1 MFNPLIFSLMKKVM
15 LVMSM
20 LLLFVC
26 SAFAQAEV
34 SNEGTQIILDLSTF
48 TGIVTVISSV
58 VTQIFKLIPTID
70 GSKIAKI
77 GISVAVGIVVCM
89 LAWVLKISEPLAGLI
104 WWQTLIYGVAAGL
117 SGCGFYD
124 LVKVVWELF
133 KPKDE
138 VIHID

>member
-1 MFNPLIFSLMKKVM
+1 MKKIV

-26 SAFAQAEV
+26 GVFAQTEV

-58 VTQIFKLIPTID
+58 VTQIFKLVPSID

-138 VIHID
+138 VIRMD

>member
-1 MFNPLIFSLMKKVM
+1 MKKIF

-26 SAFAQAEV
+26 GAFAQTEV

-48 TGIVTVISSV
+48 GGIVAVISPV
-58 VTQIFKLIPTID
+58 VTQIFKLIPAID

-77 GISVAVGIVVCM
+77 GIPVGVGIIVCM

-133 KPKDE
+133 KPKEQD
-138 VIHID
+138 

>member
-1 MFNPLIFSLMKKVM
+1 MKKIV

-20 LLLFVC
+20 LMLFVC
-26 SAFAQAEV
+26 GVFAQTEV

-48 TGIVTVISSV
+48 GGIVAVISSV
-58 VTQIFKLIPTID
+58 VTQIFKLIPSID
-70 GSKIAKI
+70 GSKITKI

-133 KPKDE
+133 KPKEQD
-138 VIHID
+138 

>member
-1 MFNPLIFSLMKKVM
+1 MKKIV

-26 SAFAQAEV
+26 GVFAQTEV

-48 TGIVTVISSV
+48 AGIVTVISSV
-58 VTQIFKLIPTID
+58 VTQIFKLIPAID

-77 GISVAVGIVVCM
+77 GISVGVGIIVCM
-89 LAWVLKISEPLAGLI
+89 LAWILKVSEPLAGLI

-138 VIHID
+138 VIHLD

>member
-1 MFNPLIFSLMKKVM
+1 MKKIV

-20 LLLFVC
+20 LLLFVGG
-26 SAFAQAEV
+26 AFAQTEV
-34 SNEGTQIILDLSTF
+34 SNEETQIILDLSTF
-48 TGIVTVISSV
+48 TGIVAVISSV
-58 VTQIFKLIPTID
+58 VTQIFKLIPAID

-124 LVKVVWELF
+124 LVKVVWDLV

-138 VIHID
+138 VIHLD

>member
-1 MFNPLIFSLMKKVM
+1 MKKVM

-34 SNEGTQIILDLSTF
+34 SNEKTQIILDLSTF

-58 VTQIFKLIPTID
+58 VTQIFKLIPAID

-77 GISVAVGIVVCM
+77 GISVGVGIIVCM
-89 LAWVLKISEPLAGLI
+89 LAWVLKVSEPLAGLI

-133 KPKDE
+133 KPKEQD
-138 VIHID
+138 

>member
-1 MFNPLIFSLMKKVM
+1 MKKIV

-26 SAFAQAEV
+26 GVFAQTEV

-48 TGIVTVISSV
+48 GGIVAVISPV
-58 VTQIFKLIPTID
+58 VTQIFKLIPAID
-70 GSKIAKI
+70 GSKIVKI

-89 LAWVLKISEPLAGLI
+89 LSWLLKVSEPLAGLI

-138 VIHID
+138 VIHLD

>member
-1 MFNPLIFSLMKKVM
+1 
-15 LVMSM
+15 MSM

-26 SAFAQAEV
+26 GVFAQTEV

-48 TGIVTVISSV
+48 GGIVAVISPV
-58 VTQIFKLIPTID
+58 VTQIFKLIPAID

-89 LAWVLKISEPLAGLI
+89 LSWLLKVSEPLAGLI

-133 KPKDE
+133 KPKED
-138 VIHID
+138 VIHLD

>member
-1 MFNPLIFSLMKKVM
+1 MKKIV

-20 LLLFVC
+20 LMLFVC
-26 SAFAQAEV
+26 GVFAQTEV

-48 TGIVTVISSV
+48 GGIVAVISSV
-58 VTQIFKLIPTID
+58 VTQIFKLIPSID

-89 LAWVLKISEPLAGLI
+89 LSWLLKVSEPLAGLI

-138 VIHID
+138 VIHLD

>member
-1 MFNPLIFSLMKKVM
+1 MKKIV

-26 SAFAQAEV
+26 GVFAQTEV

-48 TGIVTVISSV
+48 TGIVAVISSV
-58 VTQIFKLIPTID
+58 VTQIFKLIPAIN

-89 LAWVLKISEPLAGLI
+89 LAWVLKILEPLAGLI

-138 VIHID
+138 VIHLD

>member
-1 MFNPLIFSLMKKVM
+1 MKKIV

-20 LLLFVC
+20 LMLFVC
-26 SAFAQAEV
+26 GVFAQTEV
-34 SNEGTQIILDLSTF
+34 SNEGTQIIFDLSTF
-48 TGIVTVISSV
+48 TGIVAVISSV
-58 VTQIFKLIPTID
+58 VTQIFKLIPAID

-133 KPKDE
+133 KPKED
-138 VIHID
+138 VNYLD

>member
-1 MFNPLIFSLMKKVM
+1 MKKIV

-20 LLLFVC
+20 LLLFVGG
-26 SAFAQAEV
+26 AFAQTEV

-48 TGIVTVISSV
+48 GGIVALISSA
-58 VTQIFKLIPTID
+58 VTQIFKAFPSID

-124 LVKVVWELF
+124 LVKVVWELVR
-133 KPKDE
+133 PKDE
-138 VIHID
+138 VIHMD

>member
-1 MFNPLIFSLMKKVM
+1 MKKIV

-20 LLLFVC
+20 LLFFVC
-26 SAFAQAEV
+26 GVFAQTEI

-48 TGIVTVISSV
+48 GGIVAVISPV
-58 VTQIFKLIPTID
+58 VTQIFKLIPAID

-89 LAWVLKISEPLAGLI
+89 LSWLLKVSEPLAGLI

-138 VIHID
+138 VIHLD

>member
-1 MFNPLIFSLMKKVM
+1 MKKIV

-26 SAFAQAEV
+26 GVFAQTEV

-48 TGIVTVISSV
+48 GGIVAVISSV
-58 VTQIFKLIPTID
+58 VTQIFKLIPAID

-89 LAWVLKISEPLAGLI
+89 LSWLLKVSEPLAGLI

-138 VIHID
+138 VIHMD

>member
-1 MFNPLIFSLMKKVM
+1 MKKIV

-26 SAFAQAEV
+26 GVFAQTEV

-58 VTQIFKLIPTID
+58 VTQIFKLIPAID

-77 GISVAVGIVVCM
+77 GISVGVGIIVCM

-124 LVKVVWELF
+124 WVKVVWELF

-138 VIHID
+138 VSHLD

>member
-1 MFNPLIFSLMKKVM
+1 
-15 LVMSM
+15 MSM
-20 LLLFVC
+20 LLLFVGG
-26 SAFAQAEV
+26 AFAQTEV

-48 TGIVTVISSV
+48 TGIVAVISSV
-58 VTQIFKLIPTID
+58 VTQIFKLIPAID

-104 WWQTLIYGVAAGL
+104 WWQTLVYGVAAGL

-138 VIHID
+138 VIHLD

>member
-1 MFNPLIFSLMKKVM
+1 MKKIV

-26 SAFAQAEV
+26 GVFAQTEV

-58 VTQIFKLIPTID
+58 VTQIFKLIPAID

-77 GISVAVGIVVCM
+77 GISVGVGIIVCM

-124 LVKVVWELF
+124 LVKVVWELVR
-133 KPKDE
+133 PKDE
-138 VIHID
+138 VIHLD

>member
-1 MFNPLIFSLMKKVM
+1 MKKIV

-20 LLLFVC
+20 LMLFVC
-26 SAFAQAEV
+26 GVFAQTEI

-48 TGIVTVISSV
+48 GGIVAVISSV
-58 VTQIFKLIPTID
+58 VTQIFKLIPAID

-77 GISVAVGIVVCM
+77 GISVGVGIIVCM

-138 VIHID
+138 VIHLD

>member
-1 MFNPLIFSLMKKVM
+1 MKKIV

-20 LLLFVC
+20 LMLFVC
-26 SAFAQAEV
+26 GVFAQTEV
-34 SNEGTQIILDLSTF
+34 SNEGTQIIFDLSTF
-48 TGIVTVISSV
+48 GGIVAVISSV
-58 VTQIFKLIPTID
+58 VTQIFKVVPVID

-124 LVKVVWELF
+124 LVKVVWDLV

-138 VIHID
+138 VIHLD

>member
-1 MFNPLIFSLMKKVM
+1 MKKIV

-20 LLLFVC
+20 LLLFVGG
-26 SAFAQAEV
+26 AFAQTEV

-48 TGIVTVISSV
+48 TGIAAVISSV
-58 VTQIFKLIPTID
+58 VTQIFKLIPAID

-89 LAWVLKISEPLAGLI
+89 LTWVLKISEPLAGLI

-133 KPKDE
+133 KPKED
-138 VIHID
+138 VIHLD

>member
-1 MFNPLIFSLMKKVM
+1 MKKIV

-20 LLLFVC
+20 LLLFVGG
-26 SAFAQAEV
+26 AFAQTEV

-48 TGIVTVISSV
+48 GGIVALISSA
-58 VTQIFKLIPTID
+58 VTQIFKAFPSID

-104 WWQTLIYGVAAGL
+104 WWQTLIYGAAAGL

-133 KPKDE
+133 KPKED
-138 VIHID
+138 VIHLD

>member
-1 MFNPLIFSLMKKVM
+1 MKKIV

-20 LLLFVC
+20 LMLFMC
-26 SAFAQAEV
+26 GAFAQTEV

-58 VTQIFKLIPTID
+58 VTQIFKLIPAID

-77 GISVAVGIVVCM
+77 GISVGVGIIVCM
-89 LAWVLKISEPLAGLI
+89 LAWILKVSEPLAGLI

-138 VIHID
+138 VIHLD

>member
-1 MFNPLIFSLMKKVM
+1 MKKIV

-20 LLLFVC
+20 LLLFVGG
-26 SAFAQAEV
+26 AFAQTEV
-34 SNEGTQIILDLSTF
+34 SNETQIILDLSTF
-48 TGIVTVISSV
+48 GGIVALISSA
-58 VTQIFKLIPTID
+58 VTQIFKALPSID

-138 VIHID
+138 VIHLD

>member
-1 MFNPLIFSLMKKVM
+1 MKKIV

-20 LLLFVC
+20 LMLFVC
-26 SAFAQAEV
+26 GAFAQTEV

-48 TGIVTVISSV
+48 GGIVAVISPV
-58 VTQIFKLIPTID
+58 VTQIFKLIPAIG

-77 GISVAVGIVVCM
+77 GISVGVGIIVCM

-104 WWQTLIYGVAAGL
+104 WWHTLIYGVAAGL

-138 VIHID
+138 VIHLD

>member
-1 MFNPLIFSLMKKVM
+1 MKKIV

-20 LLLFVC
+20 LMLFVC
-26 SAFAQAEV
+26 GAFAQTEV

-77 GISVAVGIVVCM
+77 GISVGVGIIVCM
-89 LAWVLKISEPLAGLI
+89 LAWVLKVSEPLAGLI

-124 LVKVVWELF
+124 LVKVIWELF
-133 KPKDE
+133 KPKEQD
-138 VIHID
+138 

>member
-1 MFNPLIFSLMKKVM
+1 MKKIV

-20 LLLFVC
+20 LMLFVC
-26 SAFAQAEV
+26 GVFAQTEV
-34 SNEGTQIILDLSTF
+34 SNEGTLIILDLSTF
-48 TGIVTVISSV
+48 TGIVAVISSV
-58 VTQIFKLIPTID
+58 VTQIFKLIPAID

-104 WWQTLIYGVAAGL
+104 WWQTLIYGLAAGL

-138 VIHID
+138 VIHLD

>member
-1 MFNPLIFSLMKKVM
+1 MKKIV

-20 LLLFVC
+20 LLLFVGG
-26 SAFAQAEV
+26 AFAQTEV

-48 TGIVTVISSV
+48 TGIVAVISSV
-58 VTQIFKLIPTID
+58 VTQIFKLIPAID

-89 LAWVLKISEPLAGLI
+89 LSWLLKVSEPLAGLI

-124 LVKVVWELF
+124 LVKVVWDLV

-138 VIHID
+138 VIHLD

>member
-1 MFNPLIFSLMKKVM
+1 MKKIV

-20 LLLFVC
+20 LMLFMC
-26 SAFAQAEV
+26 GAFAQTEV

-58 VTQIFKLIPTID
+58 VTQIFKLIPAID

-77 GISVAVGIVVCM
+77 GISVGVGIIVCM

-138 VIHID
+138 VIHLD

>member
-1 MFNPLIFSLMKKVM
+1 MKKIV

-26 SAFAQAEV
+26 GVFAQTEV

-58 VTQIFKLIPTID
+58 VTQIFKLIPAID

-77 GISVAVGIVVCM
+77 GISVGVGIIVCM

-138 VIHID
+138 VIHMD

>member
-1 MFNPLIFSLMKKVM
+1 MKKIV

-20 LLLFVC
+20 LMLFVC
-26 SAFAQAEV
+26 GAFAQTEV

-48 TGIVTVISSV
+48 TGIVAVISSV
-58 VTQIFKLIPTID
+58 VTQIFKLIPAID

-89 LAWVLKISEPLAGLI
+89 LSWLLKVSEPLAGLI

-138 VIHID
+138 VIHLD

>member
-1 MFNPLIFSLMKKVM
+1 MFNPLIFSRMKKVM

-58 VTQIFKLIPTID
+58 VTQIFKLIPAID

-104 WWQTLIYGVAAGL
+104 WWQTLVYGVAAGL

-138 VIHID
+138 VIHLD

>member
-1 MFNPLIFSLMKKVM
+1 MKKIV

-20 LLLFVC
+20 LMLFVC
-26 SAFAQAEV
+26 GVFAQTEV

-48 TGIVTVISSV
+48 TGIVTVISPV
-58 VTQIFKLIPTID
+58 VTQIFKLIPAID

-77 GISVAVGIVVCM
+77 GISVGVGIIVCM

-138 VIHID
+138 VIHLD

>member
-1 MFNPLIFSLMKKVM
+1 MKKIV

-20 LLLFVC
+20 LLFFVC
-26 SAFAQAEV
+26 GVFAQTEI

-58 VTQIFKLIPTID
+58 VTQIFKLIPSID

-89 LAWVLKISEPLAGLI
+89 LAWVLKVSEPLAGLI

-138 VIHID
+138 VIHLD

>member
-1 MFNPLIFSLMKKVM
+1 MKKIV

-20 LLLFVC
+20 LLLFVGG
-26 SAFAQAEV
+26 AFAQTEV

-48 TGIVTVISSV
+48 TGIVAVISSV
-58 VTQIFKLIPTID
+58 VTQIFKLIPAID

-77 GISVAVGIVVCM
+77 GISVGVGIIVCM
-89 LAWVLKISEPLAGLI
+89 LSWLLKVSEPLAGLI

-138 VIHID
+138 VIHLD